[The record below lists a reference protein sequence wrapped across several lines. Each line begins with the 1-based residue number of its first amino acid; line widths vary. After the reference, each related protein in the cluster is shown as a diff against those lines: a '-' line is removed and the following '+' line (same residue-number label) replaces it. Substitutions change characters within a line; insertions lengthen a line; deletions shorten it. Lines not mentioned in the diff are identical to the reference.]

1 MPAIKQTTTSIEIE
15 GTTVIL
21 DGATQV
27 TGNID
32 VSAAGAVTL
41 FASAGSNDITMGG
54 SGSTVV
60 MPGNLTVSGTTTFI
74 DTTNLR
80 VEDATI
86 ELNSDSAGTGVGSN
100 QNAGIDILSSDGAN
114 TVTLRVTGSDGGY
127 LESSSGLSVATG
139 EAFYVNGVD
148 TLNATT
154 LGSAVVSSSLTS
166 VGTIGTGVWQGT
178 SISTTYTDAKVVS
191 VSGTSGTITAGGTAA
206 DPVLTID
213 ATYVGQTSIT
223 TLGTV
228 ATGTW
233 NATAIA
239 PTYGGTGQDFSASTG
254 FIQFTTGTAAVI
266 AAIDLSTDVA
276 GILPIG
282 NGGTG
287 VNSFTGNSVI
297 LADPAGATLLDSG
310 ALTNGQI
317 LIGSTGA
324 PPVAATLTAGSGI
337 SISNAAGAV
346 TITNTGGGF
355 SGTTAYSAGVGA
367 NVQITVPTGTST
379 TVGFRAQVLMEDDTA
394 ANTGLIEISGI
405 ITRSTGAPFAPTF
418 DLIVVPGSDA
428 ENVSIGTGGANTLQI
443 DIAAPNGTGDAYVN
457 VTFVED

>member
-1 MPAIKQTTTSIEIE
+1 MGAIKQTTTSIEIE
-15 GTTVIL
+15 STNVIL

-27 TGNID
+27 TGDID
-32 VSAAGAVTL
+32 VSTAGAVNL
-41 FASAGSNDITMGG
+41 FASAGANDITVGG
-54 SGSTVV
+54 ATSTVLL
-60 MPGNLTVSGTTTFI
+60 PGNLTVSGTTTFI

-100 QNAGIDILSSDGAN
+100 QNAGIDILSSTGAN

-139 EAFYVNGVD
+139 EAFYVNGTSV
-148 TLNATT
+148 LNATT
-154 LGSAVVSSSLTS
+154 LGSGVTASSLTS
-166 VGTIGTGVWQGT
+166 VGTISTGTWQG
-178 SISTTYTDAKVVS
+178 SVISTTYTAAKVVS
-191 VSGTSGTITAGGTAA
+191 VSGTSGTITNSGTAA

-239 PTYGGTGQDFSASTG
+239 PAYGGTGQDFSASTG
-254 FIQFTTGTAAVI
+254 FIQFTAGSAAVI
-266 AAIDLSTDVA
+266 SAIDLTADVT
-276 GILPIG
+276 GVLPVA

-287 VNSFTGNSVI
+287 ASSFAPDAVVFT
-297 LADPAGATLLDSG
+297 DPAGNLSSAPLAD
-310 ALTNGQI
+310 GQM

-324 PPVAATLTAGSGI
+324 PPVPATLTAGSGI
-337 SISNAAGAV
+337 SISNAAGSV

-355 SGTTAYSAGVGA
+355 TGTTAYSAGVGA
-367 NVQITVPTGTST
+367 NVQITVPTGTSA
-379 TVGFRAQVLMEDDTA
+379 TVGFRVQVLMEDSTA

-405 ITRSTGAPFAPTF
+405 IDRSTGAPFAPTF

-428 ENVSIGTGGANTLQI
+428 DKVSIGTGGLDTLQI
-443 DIAAPNGTGDAYVN
+443 DIAAPTGTGDAYVN